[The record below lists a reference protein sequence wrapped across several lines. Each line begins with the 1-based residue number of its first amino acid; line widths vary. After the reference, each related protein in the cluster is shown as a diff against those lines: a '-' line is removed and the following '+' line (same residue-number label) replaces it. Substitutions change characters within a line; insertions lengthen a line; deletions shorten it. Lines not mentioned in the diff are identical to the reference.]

1 MSRVVLFCLY
11 PNGVHLEECKLN
23 YVCICVLGEVEP
35 EDYYPYF
42 LDMVKNVLD
51 GNLESSVFEDT
62 LRELFDI
69 HAYIAFTMDKL
80 IQNIVRQVRFA
91 YVSPYLLPS
100 LPPILALWLVECV
113 SSAAYYRRLH
123 LLATF

>member
-1 MSRVVLFCLY
+1 MVK
-11 PNGVHLEECKLN
+11 CKL
-23 YVCICVLGEVEP
+23 YVCMTGEVEP

-80 IQNIVRQVRFA
+80 IQNIVRQVQFA
-91 YVSPYLLPS
+91 YVSPLPPS
-100 LPPILALWLVECV
+100 LPASNPRSVVSRMCFVCSILSE
-113 SSAAYYRRLH
+113 AASIGNFLIFTQ
-123 LLATF
+123 LLGE